1 MAGTYTTKSGDV
13 WDKIAYD
20 TLGDGKYTPQL
31 MRANPEHIRTSVF
44 RRGVTL
50 TIPDIPE
57 DENSTAAPWRKDTI

>member
-20 TLGDGKYTPQL
+20 TMGDGKYTHQL
-31 MRANPEHIRTSVF
+31 MRENPEHIRTSVF

-50 TIPDIPE
+50 TIPDIPQKE
-57 DENSTAAPWRKDTI
+57 DATAAPWRKDTV